1 MAWTKADYDA
11 AYSFRVERYFGGH
24 PNTRSEVR
32 LNYHE
37 WSMKPILEERWRRTT
52 LVLANAITSADRVLV
67 IGAGFGWGVAAIER
81 RSGAT
86 VVGIDTSP
94 YIQAEKNTDDS
105 VEVAAAIV
113 AVGLNPLT
121 GRGLE
126 MMNNVRTAG
135 PRAKVQILDEDMAS
149 PESRQRIGTA
159 LGGGPTWIIPEDI
172 VDDAMSDA
180 EITTLASH
188 LDQSSAKKVWLYTPT
203 AARTSEQ
210 LNVLTGHKVIE
221 FGTYRLVG

>member
-1 MAWTKADYDA
+1 MAWTKADYDG

-24 PNTRSEVR
+24 PNTRPEIR
-32 LNYHE
+32 INYHE

-52 LVLANAITSADRVLV
+52 LVLAPAISASDRVLV
-67 IGAGFGWGVAAIER
+67 VGAGFGWGVAALIR
-81 RSGAT
+81 RTSAT

-94 YIQAEKNTDDS
+94 YIQAEKSADDS
-105 VEVAAAIV
+105 VEIAAAIT

-121 GRGLE
+121 GRGLQI
-126 MMNNVRTAG
+126 MNAVSTSG
-135 PRAKVQILDEDMAS
+135 IRAKVDILDEDMS
-149 PESRQRIGTA
+149 TQQSRQNIGAA
-159 LGGGPTWIIPEDI
+159 LGGSPTWIIPEDI

-180 EITTLASH
+180 EITTLAGH
-188 LDQSSAKKVWLYTPT
+188 LDQSTARKVWLYTAT

-210 LNVLTGHKVIE
+210 LNVLTGHKVLE